1 MKPILLL
8 LNIGWF
14 SLLQAVP
21 DAGSLLNEESNI
33 LERQRLPKVIPKPI
47 ISSSEVAIEDVDG
60 GEKIF
65 VKNFLFE
72 GNIQAFSKQKLASI
86 IESDLNRELTF
97 GQIQNLINRIRNLY
111 LEKGFI
117 LVSVSIPE
125 QEVVNDSVV
134 VEISEGSLDPQTPYV
149 ISGKNLRIKNNIPA
163 IYLDKAM
170 RGRVT
175 LSGLERGILNIND
188 IPGISGTVNLSP
200 GEVPGTTQIQLDVT
214 ETPLV
219 EGLVS
224 ADNFGSRYTGEN
236 RATAVVNLNNP
247 SKFGDQVTL
256 TKVLSFDGNFD
267 LNLIGY
273 NLPLGRSGL
282 RSNIYYSKLDYELGE
297 ELKTD
302 PASKGTA
309 DVYSGGVSYPILNSS
324 RRSVFFSGTYNFKDL
339 YNENLGVVVSDK
351 TAETQ
356 DVRLIFQNSDNIINT
371 GFTQLSLT
379 QTFGD
384 TDLTKVSTNF
394 AADQGAGGAKT
405 NGKFKKFN
413 AQLFR
418 IQEITDKLNLQ
429 ILASAQTVDK
439 NVDSAEDFSLGG
451 PTAIRAYP
459 SGEAA
464 GDEGFRVSVDAQYN
478 LTSGA
483 KFGDFILS
491 TFYDYGEIKQYKDT
505 YDIIMTSP
513 NEYSL
518 EGWGVALDFLTMNR
532 LNLKV
537 IWADAIGDNPGKTI
551 SGMNSDGKNNSSR
564 IWAMARF
571 SF

>member
-1 MKPILLL
+1 MKKIFLSLCF
-8 LNIGWF
+8 ITF
-14 SLLQAVP
+14 SFVNANP
-21 DAGSLLNEESNI
+21 DAGSLLTEENNI
-33 LERQRLPKVIPKPI
+33 INRQLLPKVIPKPI
-47 ISSSEVAIEDVDG
+47 ISSAEVTIEDEDD

-65 VKNFLFE
+65 VSSFSFE
-72 GNIQAFSKQKLASI
+72 GTKSALSVDELNEL
-86 IESDLNRELTF
+86 IEPDLNQELSF
-97 GQIQNLINRIRNLY
+97 GEIQKVLNRIRNAY
-111 LEKGFI
+111 LEKGYF
-117 LVSVSIPE
+117 LTSVSIPE
-125 QEVVNDSVV
+125 QEVVDGTIVV
-134 VEISEGSLDPQTPYV
+134 TINEGSLDPETPYK
-149 ISGKNLRIKNNIPA
+149 IRGINLRIRENLPI
-163 IYLDKAM
+163 IYMDKAM
-170 RGRVT
+170 NGKVT
-175 LSGLERGILNIND
+175 LTGLERGIVNIND

-214 ETPLV
+214 ESPLV
-219 EGLVS
+219 QGMIS

-256 TKVLSFDGNFD
+256 TKVLSFDDNFD

-273 NLPLGRSGL
+273 NFPLGRSGL
-282 RSNIYYSKLDYELGE
+282 RSNLSYSKLDYKLGK
-297 ELKTD
+297 ELKNT
-302 PASKGTA
+302 ASKGA
-309 DVYSGGVSYPILNSS
+309 ANVYSGGFNYPILNSS
-324 RRSVFFSGTYNFKDL
+324 RRSVFLSGTYNFKDL
-339 YNENLGVVVSDK
+339 YNENMGVVVSDK
-351 TAETQ
+351 TSETQ
-356 DVRLIFQNSDNIINT
+356 DVRLIFQNADNLVSS

-384 TDLTKVSTNF
+384 TDLTKVPTNF

-405 NGKFKKFN
+405 NGSFQKFN
-413 AQLFR
+413 AQVFR

-451 PTAIRAYP
+451 PTGIRAYP

-478 LTSGA
+478 LTSGS
-483 KFGDFILS
+483 KFGDIILS
-491 TFYDYGEIKQYKDT
+491 SFYDYGEIKQYKDT
-505 YDIIMTSP
+505 YDIVMTSP